1 MDDSPASCTPDDG
14 RSAER
19 PPTWPARGNATPV
32 SPHAGQRGLLGVSP
46 YGSPDD
52 TRSTKRPRVHSLS
65 PTVVVTPG
73 VAVVHS
79 PLPPLL
85 PSPAR
90 RPYTPIHPLSDF
102 DALCFPVLWPPL
114 QPRRLQFLSCAAQP
128 FPPPPLFNGRDGL
141 DSIPLEGCSQSSR
154 AVFGSGGS
162 TLRDEER
169 RSVEPRVS
177 HSFAAS
183 GHGQGGVLDD
193 ARRASAGDT
202 YDRNYARRS
211 LVSWFD
217 EDEIVSGSGD
227 GPDRCDPG
235 AQNLGAGHSEHS
247 GGSLGQFGSQS
258 TGSTKYSRLF
268 LTTACKERLRL
279 LQSEMNEVSNKSGIM
294 SDVIDR
300 LLHWS
305 SPAIRSEFGDG
316 VASRIE
322 RTLPAD
328 SHADVF
334 RLGAGG
340 DDSTADAEDDGERE
354 GEGSGGGN
362 GGSFCRSDDSLPRSG
377 HGSQHGRRSRGRP
390 PSRGRSRSRFE
401 HVRPLCWDDM
411 KDGAL
416 QRGPCNNR
424 SKHVLKSMGR
434 WGGSEAPDVVFVE
447 PVKLLQL
454 LGLFDLSC
462 PRHRGG
468 CAVDVSS
475 VGYLGQICCISLACK
490 KSCRWTWHSALVG
503 GVVYSCRLQQQ
514 LFHATV
520 TAGVTYTVLNDFCI
534 AFGVTPVHKPTFYS
548 CMRGEP
554 NVREGWN
561 AKVIRQSVRY
571 CDLAIDTVM
580 RSGRPVTLMVDGR
593 YDSARSAQHCTI
605 TAIECDTRLVVG
617 VHTLQPKNEGKASN
631 QLEVPAVVR
640 LLRGLLLRGLK
651 IRCVVSDDCAA
662 LGPQL
667 ERLGIEWQKD
677 CHHKVKNIRKAIR
690 KVVTLKVPKKLNNPH
705 QCVSESQFMQ
715 FTKKELLDALMD
727 RYEPGSLTAKEER
740 LKKSD
745 FVALVMSKMYPF
757 AEMRE
762 ATLSLCTIMSMIAD
776 HMAGDHSR
784 CVADRELLCSKGGGP
799 SRLPLYTHDDPVY
812 DIIHQTL
819 GRHCSTTVCSYYTE
833 FRHMSTVAT
842 FQGTII
848 IYAKK
853 ALHFEKSY
861 EPRLAIAVIRWNSH
875 AWQDPLE
882 YRVRRPSGTSI
893 RPRPSHYRHNRPPTD
908 SWMDRLST
916 FIFGSKCVSDWARR
930 LLEYDDCDVSGE
942 VKSSTPPLPRDL
954 FCRGEDTIARDEDDV
969 ASGADPDVVGD
980 DDVFIIGDGDG
991 LPGPADAVFDRSCDS
1006 LSGADDVELF
1016 DD

>member
-1 MDDSPASCTPDDG
+1 MDNAPASFTPHDG

-19 PPTWPARGNATPV
+19 SPTWPASGNATPV

-52 TRSTKRPRVHSLS
+52 MRSTKSPRVHSLS

-85 PSPAR
+85 PCPTC
-90 RPYTPIHPLSDF
+90 RPYTPVHPMSDF
-102 DALCFPVLWPPL
+102 DALCFPVLSPPL

-128 FPPPPLFNGRDGL
+128 FPPPLFVGRDGL
-141 DSIPLEGCSQSSR
+141 DSIPLEGCSQSSGV
-154 AVFGSGGS
+154 VFGSGGS
-162 TLRDEER
+162 TLRDGGR
-169 RSVEPRVS
+169 RSVESRVS

-193 ARRASAGDT
+193 ARCASAGDT
-202 YDRNYARRS
+202 HDRNSARRS
-211 LVSWFD
+211 LVSRFD
-217 EDEIVSGSGD
+217 EDDNVCGSGD
-227 GPDRCDPG
+227 GPDRCNPG
-235 AQNLGAGHSEHS
+235 AQNLGAGRSEHS

-258 TGSTKYSRLF
+258 TGSAKYSRLF
-268 LTTACKERLRL
+268 LTTTCKERLRL
-279 LQSEMNEVSNKSGIM
+279 LQSAMKEVSDKSGVM

-305 SPAIRSEFGDG
+305 LPAIRSEFGDG

-322 RTLPAD
+322 RTLPA
-328 SHADVF
+328 SNRADVF

-362 GGSFCRSDDSLPRSG
+362 GGSFCESDDSLPHSG
-377 HGSQHGRRSRGRP
+377 HGSQRGRRSRGRP

-401 HVRPLCWDDM
+401 HVRPLCWHDS

-416 QRGPCNNR
+416 QTGPCNNR
-424 SKHVLKSMGR
+424 SAHVLESMGH
-434 WGGSEAPDVVFVE
+434 WEGSKAPDIVFVE

-462 PRHRGG
+462 PRHGGG

-475 VGYLGQICCISLACK
+475 VGYPGQICRISLACD

-503 GVVYSCRLQQQ
+503 GAVYSCRLQEQ
-514 LFHATV
+514 LFHAIV
-520 TAGVTYTVLNDFCI
+520 TAGMTDTVLNDFCI
-534 AFGVTPVHKPTFYS
+534 AFGVTPVHKPTFYG

-561 AKVIRQSVRY
+561 AKVVRQSVRY
-571 CDLAIDTVM
+571 CDLAIM

-593 YDSARSAQHCTI
+593 YDSAR
-605 TAIECDTRLVVG
+605 
-617 VHTLQPKNEGKASN
+617 
-631 QLEVPAVVR
+631 
-640 LLRGLLLRGLK
+640 GLK
-651 IRCVVSDDCAA
+651 IWCIVSDDCAA

-677 CHHKVKNIRKAIR
+677 CHHKVKNIRKALR

-705 QCVSESQFMQ
+705 QCLSESQFMQ
-715 FTKKELLDALMD
+715 FTKKELLDALTD
-727 RYEPGSLTAKEER
+727 RFGPGSLTAKKER

-745 FVALVMSKMYPF
+745 FVALVMSKMYLYGTMKNNKSLVVDADGVTEF
-757 AEMRE
+757 HIHEVGHWFLRA
-762 ATLSLCTIMSMIAD
+762 SQLCTDEGGDFVTLHNDVMMIVD
-776 HMAGDHSR
+776 HWVGDHSR
-784 CVADRELLCSKGGGP
+784 CVADRELLCSKAGGP

-812 DIIHQTL
+812 DIIRQTL
-819 GRHCSTTVCSYYTE
+819 GRHCNTTVCSYYTE
-833 FRHMSTVAT
+833 FRHTSTVET

-848 IYAKK
+848 IYVKK

-861 EPRLAIAVIRWNSH
+861 EPHLAIAVIRWNSH
-875 AWQDPLE
+875 TWQDPLE
-882 YRVRRPSGTSI
+882 YRVHRPSGTSI

-942 VKSSTPPLPRDL
+942 VGSSTPPLPRDL

-969 ASGADPDVVGD
+969 ASDADPDVVGD

-991 LPGPADAVFDRSCDS
+991 LLGPADAVSDRSCDS
-1006 LSGADDVELF
+1006 LLDEDDVELF

>member
-1 MDDSPASCTPDDG
+1 M
-14 RSAER
+14 
-19 PPTWPARGNATPV
+19 
-32 SPHAGQRGLLGVSP
+32 
-46 YGSPDD
+46 
-52 TRSTKRPRVHSLS
+52 RSTKRPCVHSLS

-73 VAVVHS
+73 VAVVHF

-90 RPYTPIHPLSDF
+90 RPYTPVHPLSDF
-102 DALCFPVLWPPL
+102 DALCFPVLSSPL
-114 QPRRLQFLSCAAQP
+114 QPRRLQFLSCVAQP
-128 FPPPPLFNGRDGL
+128 FPPPPLFVGRDEL
-141 DSIPLEGCSQSSR
+141 DSIPLEGCSQASG

-162 TLRDEER
+162 TLRDGGR

-193 ARRASAGDT
+193 ARRASARDT
-202 YDRNYARRS
+202 HDRNSARRS
-211 LVSWFD
+211 LVSRFD
-217 EDEIVSGSGD
+217 EDDNVCGSGH

-235 AQNLGAGHSEHS
+235 AQNLGAGRSEHS
-247 GGSLGQFGSQS
+247 DRSLGQFGSQS
-258 TGSTKYSRLF
+258 TGSAKYSRLF

-279 LQSEMNEVSNKSGIM
+279 LQSAMKKVSDKSGVM
-294 SDVIDR
+294 SDVVDR

-305 SPAIRSEFGDG
+305 LPAIRSEFGDG

-322 RTLPAD
+322 RTLPAG

-340 DDSTADAEDDGERE
+340 DDSTADAEDDGECE
-354 GEGSGGGN
+354 GEGSSGGN
-362 GGSFCRSDDSLPRSG
+362 GGSFCGSDDSLPRSR
-377 HGSQHGRRSRGRP
+377 HGSQRGRRSRGRP
-390 PSRGRSRSRFE
+390 PSRGRSRSCFE
-401 HVRPLCWDDM
+401 HLRPLCWDDS

-416 QRGPCNNR
+416 QTGPCNNR
-424 SKHVLKSMGR
+424 SAHVLESMGH
-434 WGGSEAPDVVFVE
+434 WEGSKAPDVIFVE
-447 PVKLLQL
+447 QVKLLQL

-462 PRHRGG
+462 PRHGGG

-475 VGYLGQICCISLACK
+475 VGYPGQICRISLACK
-490 KSCRWTWHSALVG
+490 KFCRSAWHSALVWG
-503 GVVYSCRLQQQ
+503 AVYSCRLQQQ
-514 LFHATV
+514 LFHVTV
-520 TAGVTYTVLNDFCI
+520 TAGMTYTVLNDFCI
-534 AFGVTPVHKPTFYS
+534 VFGVAPVHKPTFYS
-548 CMRGEP
+548 CKRGEP

-561 AKVIRQSVRY
+561 AKVVRQSVY
-571 CDLAIDTVM
+571 CDLAINTVM

-593 YDSARSAQHCTI
+593 YDSARSAQHCTV
-605 TAIECDTRLVVG
+605 TAIECDTRLV
-617 VHTLQPKNEGKASN
+617 
-631 QLEVPAVVR
+631 
-640 LLRGLLLRGLK
+640 
-651 IRCVVSDDCAA
+651 
-662 LGPQL
+662 L

-677 CHHKVKNIRKAIR
+677 CHHKVKNIRKALR

-715 FTKKELLDALMD
+715 FTKKELLDALTD
-727 RYEPGSLTAKEER
+727 RFGPGSLTAKEER

-745 FVALVMSKMYPF
+745 FVALVMSKMYPYDTMKNNKSLVVDADGVTEF
-757 AEMRE
+757 HMHEVGHWFLRVSQLCRDE
-762 ATLSLCTIMSMIAD
+762 VGDFVTLHNDVMMIAD
-776 HMAGDHSR
+776 HWAGDHSR
-784 CVADRELLCSKGGGP
+784 CVANRELLCSKAGDP

-812 DIIHQTL
+812 DIIRQTL

-833 FRHMSTVAT
+833 FCHTSTVET

-853 ALHFEKSY
+853 VLHFEKSY
-861 EPRLAIAVIRWNSH
+861 EPHLAIAVIRWN
-875 AWQDPLE
+875 
-882 YRVRRPSGTSI
+882 
-893 RPRPSHYRHNRPPTD
+893 N
-908 SWMDRLST
+908 
-916 FIFGSKCVSDWARR
+916 WARR

-942 VKSSTPPLPRDL
+942 VGSSTPPLPRDH

-991 LPGPADAVFDRSCDS
+991 LPVPVDAVSDRSCDS
-1006 LSGADDVELF
+1006 LSDADDVELF